1 MTLEDSSVGLAATFD
16 GSLWQQPLY
25 RETVLLVIVF
35 LVLIGVPLYFIRD
48 RNTYMQASWASLKSW
63 LFAAPVLLGF
73 CGLPSPWPLVV
84 LTVCAMA
91 GAKIF
96 FQMMGMYHRSN
107 FVWATYIGLVS
118 LGFAIFSNHGA
129 IYDLAPMIF
138 LGIICLIPIVRN
150 SAKQMIQYL
159 SLTLMCFS
167 FLGWAFMHLGWIWQ
181 LPRGPYMV
189 IYLLILTEFCD
200 NTYLSLSRQF
210 GKVKLFT
217 RISPK
222 RNLEAGLIAFAT
234 TLVLAWGLRHLL
246 PDRSEIFW
254 IASGLVAA
262 LGGSLGDLVLSVIRR
277 DLGIKDV
284 GPFIIGRGDIL
295 TIMDRMIFVA
305 PIFYYV
311 MWTLLRMNGLVHP

>member
-1 MTLEDSSVGLAATFD
+1 MIETTLT
-16 GSLWQQPLY
+16 GSLWNQPLY

-35 LVLIGVPLYFIRD
+35 LIAIGLPLFFVRN
-48 RNTYMQASWASLKSW
+48 RNTSTQASWASLKSW
-63 LFAAPVLLGF
+63 LFAAPILLGF
-73 CGLPSPWPLVV
+73 CGLASPWPLVV
-84 LTVCAMA
+84 LVVCAMG

-96 FQMMGMYHRSN
+96 FQMMGMYHRSY
-107 FVWATYIGLVS
+107 FVWVTYIGLIC
-118 LGFAIFSNHGA
+118 LGFAIYFGFHS

-138 LGIICLIPIVRN
+138 LGVICLIPILRN

-181 LPRGPYMV
+181 LERGPYMV
-189 IYLLILTEFCD
+189 IYMLILTEVCD
-200 NTYLSLSRQF
+200 NLYLSLSRQF
-210 GKVKLFT
+210 GKVKMFS

-222 RNLEAGLIAFAT
+222 RNLEAGLIAFAL
-234 TLVLAWGLRHLL
+234 TLICAWALRHLL
-246 PDRSEIFW
+246 PVRSEVFW

-284 GPFIIGRGDIL
+284 GPFIIGRGDL
-295 TIMDRMIFVA
+295 LVIMDRMIFVA
-305 PIFYYV
+305 PIYYYV
-311 MWTLLRMNGLVHP
+311 IWALLQYHGQGYA

>member
-1 MTLEDSSVGLAATFD
+1 MIENTFR
-16 GSLWQQPLY
+16 GSLWSEPLY
-25 RETVLLVIVF
+25 RETVLLVIIF
-35 LVLIGVPLYFIRD
+35 LICIGLPLFFIRN
-48 RNTYMQASWASLKSW
+48 RNTSTQASWASLKSW
-63 LFAAPVLLGF
+63 LFAAPILLGF
-73 CGLPSPWPLVV
+73 CGLASPWPLVV
-84 LTVCAMA
+84 LVVCAMT

-96 FQMMGMYHRSN
+96 FQMMGMYHRSY
-107 FVWATYIGLVS
+107 FVWVTYIGLVC
-118 LGFAIFSNHGA
+118 LGFAIYFDFHS
-129 IYDLAPMIF
+129 IYDLGPMIF
-138 LGIICLIPIVRN
+138 LGIICLIPILRN

-189 IYLLILTEFCD
+189 IYILILTEVCD
-200 NTYLSLSRQF
+200 NMYLTLSRQF
-210 GKVKLFT
+210 GKVKLFA

-222 RNLEAGLIAFAT
+222 RNLEAGLIAFAL
-234 TLVLAWGLRHLL
+234 TLILAWALRHLL
-246 PDRSEIFW
+246 PVRREIFW

-284 GPFIIGRGDIL
+284 GPFIIGRGDL
-295 TIMDRMIFVA
+295 LVIMDRMIFVA

-311 MWTLLRMNGLVHP
+311 IWALLKFYGTAPMVLP